1 MEDFEEDMI
10 FIDGEAP
17 TGVFGDDVGNASA
30 FAPVFNSPVIVTSNF
45 EAIPMRGR
53 APLLRAGNNSF
64 HWWAARPSRKAKSTK
79 KLKRSNNKVSLSYG
93 SKAYLLVGNVFR
105 VHNLSTPSSLN
116 KELLEEAIKVMEM
129 VKSLGSE
136 FNAPDVELEKG
147 VGDSC

>member
-45 EAIPMRGR
+45 EAIPM
-53 APLLRAGNNSF
+53 
-64 HWWAARPSRKAKSTK
+64 
-79 KLKRSNNKVSLSYG
+79 
-93 SKAYLLVGNVFR
+93 